1 MIQPRI
7 QISDQPLGGQQQS
20 HCAQYYRQ
28 IRVLLERP
36 LRNRFDLPQVLRAI
50 EPEHVLM
57 LNRAL
62 FFEYPQSDFQHR
74 SLRPLIQTLFLD
86 KLIELIQY
94 VHEVEAPLCPLST
107 DLPWF
112 AEYLPGFQ

>member
-7 QISDQPLGGQQQS
+7 QIPNQPPGGQQQN
-20 HCAQYYRQ
+20 HYAQYCRQ

-62 FFEYPQSDFQHR
+62 FYEYPQPDFQHR

-94 VHEVEAPLCPLST
+94 VPEIRAHLCPHST
-107 DLPWF
+107 DP
-112 AEYLPGFQ
+112 P